1 MTWLVAFPGLVDLE
15 VYLYLGSVYYVGER
29 LEMNDE

>member
-1 MTWLVAFPGLVDLE
+1 MTWLVFLGGLVDLE
-15 VYLYLGSVYYVGER
+15 IDLYLGSVYYVGER